1 MVYLKNRAG
10 IEEILC
16 VDIDRSLLEAS
27 KNKGAPLVSEYLHT
41 RTTPLVVEI
50 CEGSVTHNDK
60 KLENTDAVICI
71 ELWVII

>member
-16 VDIDRSLLEAS
+16 VDVDRSLLEAY
-27 KNKGAPLVSEYLHT
+27 KEKGAPLVSEYLHT

-60 KLENTDAVICI
+60 KLENADAVICI